1 MLAESDRLK
10 LLALKQG
17 DEKVFESVFHEYY
30 QPLCIHARRF
40 LIDPEMAEE
49 VVQDMFF
56 KLWERRNSI
65 VINTSLNSYLYKAVT
80 NHAINFLKYNQHLKK
95 YQDFVGFR
103 TDYTQNESA
112 HEVLMHSD
120 LQKKL
125 NDVVLEMPEKRRMIF
140 EMNRFEGLKY
150 AEIAKKLNISLKT
163 VEAQMSK
170 ALDFMRDK
178 LQDYLP

>member
-17 DEKVFESVFHEYY
+17 DEKVFESVFFEYY
-30 QPLCIHARRF
+30 QPLCVHARRF

-49 VVQDMFF
+49 VVQDMFY
-56 KLWERRNSI
+56 KLWERRNAI
-65 VINTSLNSYLYKAVT
+65 VINTSLSSYLYKAVT
-80 NHAINFLKYNQHLKK
+80 NHSINFLKYHQHLKK

-103 TDYTQNESA
+103 TDHTQTESA
-112 HEVLMHSD
+112 HEVLLHSD
-120 LQKKL
+120 LQHKL
-125 NDVVLEMPEKRRMIF
+125 NNLVLEMPEKRRMIF

-150 AEIAKKLNISLKT
+150 AEISKKLNISVKT